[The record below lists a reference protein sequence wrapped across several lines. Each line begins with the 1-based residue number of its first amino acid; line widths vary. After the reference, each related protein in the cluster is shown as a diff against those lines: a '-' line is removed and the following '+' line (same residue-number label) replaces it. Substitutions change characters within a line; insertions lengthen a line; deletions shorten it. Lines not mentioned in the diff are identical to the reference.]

1 MEHHGEDNEDRRFD
15 TRSAAGSRRF
25 LRFLRTGD
33 AVSAIEYAVL
43 VGIVVVALT
52 AALNAFQNEIA
63 QALSRASALVTS
75 APGLTP

>member
-1 MEHHGEDNEDRRFD
+1 MRTTKTTGTICDPRRL
-15 TRSAAGSRRF
+15 
-25 LRFLRTGD
+25 LRFLRTGG

-43 VGIVVVALT
+43 VGIVVLALA

-75 APGLTP
+75 TPGLTP